1 MGSGDLGRIHGEN
14 PLYVCQE
21 NNETTLCHKVFVWND
36 DRSMAG

>member
-1 MGSGDLGRIHGEN
+1 MGSEGLGRIHGEN

-21 NNETTLCHKVFVWND
+21 KNETALYHEVFVWND